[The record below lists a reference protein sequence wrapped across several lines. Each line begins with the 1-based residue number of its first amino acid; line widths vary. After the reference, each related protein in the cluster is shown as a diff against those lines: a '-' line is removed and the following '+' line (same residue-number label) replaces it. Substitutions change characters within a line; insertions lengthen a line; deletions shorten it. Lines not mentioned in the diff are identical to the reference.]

1 MSVESKPDA
10 LKHKK
15 VASNL
20 VKLAL
25 GSQGLTDGPVHLHI
39 HKGEVPNDFY
49 RRLFKEADQR
59 LKQLDAWS
67 LTSELIKLGVNPV
80 DMVIHSIHPSFPWR
94 GGGTKFVPSVFF
106 IGNLE
111 PTRFYPDFSTKVEE
125 LDQLLRQTLDMESHP
140 TPSEADHLGLP
151 LKHPKARLF
160 GFVMSGASPVPYM
173 CFSPLMRECL
183 EHWSAELQTAPRE
196 YQAGVVAYFHE
207 FGLQLGNYAPEHPS
221 INQDYRTRV
230 SEFLLAMAKGICASG
245 YSATPETLD
254 ANTSVHKEPVL
265 SEILSKPQYQE
276 LCKLFVDAR
285 IWPCEARFLG
295 ELYDTP
301 DEFAETLMLSGASQE
316 RAEQVLRGCLMTDII
331 FRKHDDLLAEFSHKV
346 AALRRAFLDVGY
358 NDIVGSQAMDALAV
372 DIDLG
377 EHFNALGYLRH
388 EDMALGRAFCSRATS
403 SRNQQVFPT
412 DEYLARKVAL
422 AIALN
427 QRELLSR
434 EMEDFFAR
442 KNGVNT
448 ELVRTDKCQLM
459 ILTSGLLD
467 LKSLLRTHAR
477 LEKAI
482 QIGIPA
488 DLVLNK
494 PGFERASRAA
504 ERFLQRDLGL

>member
-1 MSVESKPDA
+1 MSVESKPGA
-10 LKHKK
+10 LKQKRA
-15 VASNL
+15 ASNL

-25 GSQGLTDGPVHLHI
+25 GAHELTDKPVHLRI
-39 HKGEVPNDFY
+39 AKGEVSTDFY
-49 RRLFKEADQR
+49 LRLFKEADHR
-59 LKQLDAWS
+59 LKSVDSWS
-67 LTSELIKLGVNPV
+67 LTSELTKLGVNPV
-80 DMVIHSIHPSFPWR
+80 DMVIHSVQPLFPWR
-94 GGGTKFVPSVFF
+94 GGGTKFVPSVIF
-106 IGNLE
+106 IGNVE
-111 PTRFYPDFSTKVEE
+111 PTRFYPEFLAKVGE
-125 LDQLLRQTLDMESHP
+125 LDELLRQTLKIGSHP
-140 TPSEADHLGLP
+140 ALADSDHLGLP

-160 GFVMSGASPVPYM
+160 GYVMSGASPVPYM

-183 EHWSAELQTAPRE
+183 EHWSAELQSAPQE

-207 FGLQLGNYAPEHPS
+207 FGLQLGNYAPEYPS
-221 INQDYRTRV
+221 INQDYRAKV

-245 YSATPETLD
+245 YSATPETLE

-265 SEILSKPQYQE
+265 SRILSKPQYQE
-276 LCKLFVDAR
+276 LCKLFVDSR

-331 FRKHDDLLAEFSHKV
+331 FRKHDNILAEFSHKV
-346 AALRRAFLDVGY
+346 GALRQAFLDVGY
-358 NDIVGSQAMDALAV
+358 HDIVRSQAMDAFAV

-377 EHFNALGYLRH
+377 EHFNALGHMRH
-388 EDMALGRAFCSRATS
+388 EDMALGRAFCSRVVAP
-403 SRNQQVFPT
+403 RNDQVFPK
-412 DEYLARKVAL
+412 DEYLERKVAL

-427 QRELLSR
+427 QRELLKQ
-434 EMEDFFAR
+434 EMEDFFTR

-467 LKSLLRTHAR
+467 LKSLLRTRAR

-482 QIGIPA
+482 KVGIPPELIL
-488 DLVLNK
+488 DQ
-494 PGFERASRAA
+494 PGFEKASHAA
-504 ERFLQRDLGL
+504 ERFLERDLGL